1 MANISRVSH
10 ILRLISQ
17 ASAEAAT
24 EGVLEEEAF
33 LEILQNSREDT
44 CALGQSFIKI
54 ETLAQVFSCEF
65 CEFSKSTFFTEHLC
79 TTASLQTSFQ
89 TFC

>member
-1 MANISRVSH
+1 M
-10 ILRLISQ
+10 RLISQ

-65 CEFSKSTFFTEHLC
+65 CEFSKSTFFTEHIW
-79 TTASLQTSFQ
+79 TTASKYWMRLQ
-89 TFC
+89 

>member
-1 MANISRVSH
+1 M
-10 ILRLISQ
+10 RLISE

-65 CEFSKSTFFTEHLC
+65 CEFSKSTFFTEHIW
-79 TTASLQTSFQ
+79 TTASKYWMRLQ
-89 TFC
+89 